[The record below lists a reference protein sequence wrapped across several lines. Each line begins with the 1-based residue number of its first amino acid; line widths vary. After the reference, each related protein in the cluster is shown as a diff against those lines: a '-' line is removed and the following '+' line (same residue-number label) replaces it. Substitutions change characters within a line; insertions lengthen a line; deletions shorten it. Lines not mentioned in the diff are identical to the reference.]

1 MMKKS
6 KYVLMPLLFAFIQL
20 VLYGCST
27 DSSVNSVSPFQHQSH
42 ITVEVVAQDSI
53 DTSYIYFITVIA
65 RQLDTIDSTWI
76 NADSVKYYEPA
87 RGKSVKID
95 MPADN
100 PSEITVDLFHSGVL
114 VLTGSFSAAAGLAD
128 TVINLAM
135 QSVSPPSTPAGVSA
149 TSNGS
154 SVSLSWDAVDG
165 ADVYFIYRSTDTA
178 SGYELLKKSWRTS
191 TTDGSVSSGNNY
203 FYRISAVSIAG
214 ESSPTEWIAVEITGH

>member
-1 MMKKS
+1 MKKL
-6 KYVLMPLLFAFIQL
+6 KYVLTPLLFAFIQL

-27 DSSVNSVSPFQHQSH
+27 DSSVNSASPFQHQSQ

-53 DTSYIYFITVIA
+53 DTSYMYRVKIIA
-65 RQLDTIDSTWI
+65 KQLDTIESIWI
-76 NADSVKYYEPA
+76 NADTSEYYEPA
-87 RGKSVKID
+87 RGNSVNINI
-95 MPADN
+95 PADN
-100 PSEITVDLFHSGVL
+100 PSEITVDLFRSGVL

-135 QSVSPPSTPAGVSA
+135 QSASPPSTPAGVSA

-165 ADVYFIYRSTDTA
+165 ADVYFVYRSTDTS

-214 ESSPTEWIAVEITGH
+214 ESSPTEWIEVEI